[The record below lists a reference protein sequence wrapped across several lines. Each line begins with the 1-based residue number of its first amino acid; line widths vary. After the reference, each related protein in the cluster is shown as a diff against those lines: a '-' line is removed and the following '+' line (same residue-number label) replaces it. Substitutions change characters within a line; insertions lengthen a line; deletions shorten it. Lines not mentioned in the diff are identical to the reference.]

1 MANQTFDS
9 AQYKEYM
16 AQLKRMIGELP
27 PFCAEFFRG
36 IENETLIRTRVG
48 IRGRLKEF
56 LWLSYKGKR
65 EFQEG

>member
-16 AQLKRMIGELP
+16 AQLKRMISELP

-36 IENETLIRTRVG
+36 IENETLIR
-48 IRGRLKEF
+48 GRLKEF
-56 LWLSYKGKR
+56 LWLSYKGNR